1 MSTKLAGINR
11 FFTFL
16 IAVALI
22 ALGIFPLLLHLNV
35 PQARTISDSISAEA
49 IGSAPDQP
57 WWPWALGLTTVIAA
71 VLGIW
76 VILANLNS
84 RRFSRM
90 ESSASTD
97 NGSIG
102 LSIDSIADAV
112 TEDLETIPE
121 VTSVSSTVA
130 YDRSRPTVRYIIKA
144 DNTVSVPELKTRV
157 ERAESYFRDA
167 VEDVDVDTVYQL
179 KLSPIRN

>member
-16 IAVALI
+16 IAVVLI
-22 ALGIFPLLLHLNV
+22 VLGIFPLLLHLNV
-35 PQARTISDSISAEA
+35 KQAETISDSISPEA
-49 IGSAPDQP
+49 LGSVPEQP
-57 WWPWALGLTTVIAA
+57 WWPWALGVTTVIAA
-71 VLGIW
+71 ILGVW
-76 VILANLNS
+76 AILANLNS

-90 ESSASTD
+90 ESSASTE

-102 LSIDSIADAV
+102 LSLTSIADAV
-112 TEDLETIPE
+112 AEGLEDIPE
-121 VTSVSSTVA
+121 VTSVSATVA

-144 DNTVSVPELKTRV
+144 DNTVAVPELKSRV
-157 ERAESYFRDA
+157 EDSEALFRTA